1 MIPQDFIQQLL
12 ARIDIVELVSRHVQ
26 LRRAG
31 ANFLGLCPFHGEK
44 SPSFTVSP
52 SKQFYHCFGCGAHG
66 SAIGFLMEHAGLGY
80 VEAIED
86 LARSA
91 GMAVPRIRP
100 QAGQAGELASA
111 HAGADL
117 FSLLAEA
124 ARFYRQRLRDSS
136 RAIDYLKRR
145 GLTGEIAARFGIG
158 YAPDQWRGLEAAVPD
173 YAAPALV
180 QAGLVIESEGDEGR
194 ARRFDRFRDRIMFP
208 IRNARGQIIGFGGRV
223 IDAGEPKYMNSP
235 ETPVF
240 SKGREVYGLFEAR
253 EAIRKEDCVV
263 VVEGYMDVVMLAQHG
278 IGNAVATLGTATT
291 PDHVRKLL
299 RMADRVVFA
308 FDGDAAGRKA
318 ASRALGV
325 CLPMAS
331 DTRRLDFLFLP
342 PEHDPDSF
350 VREHGEQGWREQL
363 GKTLSLSEWML
374 RELQAELNLDTP
386 EGRAMLLAQAAPML
400 QQLGAPALRMQL
412 VHRIAALSQL
422 SSAEVERYLAQQRPA
437 SGSSTSALM
446 NAQAGE
452 RSVSPGGFS
461 EGAWSDASTRSAIEQ
476 GGGAPGRGAADR
488 PWAEQGARG
497 RGGRSAWRPPV
508 PRPPVAA
515 PDLETRARLL
525 LSLYPALA
533 PGLAPPDEWWPD
545 ELRQF
550 LDWLLAMPAGGTFA
564 SVCEALRGRDPALV
578 SRLERD
584 LLADAGLQG
593 LDEAE
598 AALELSGAIAQLR
611 ARRLR
616 QSIDAL
622 VAAGIKNEADRER
635 YQLLMAKRRELV

>member
-12 ARIDIVELVSRHVQ
+12 ARIDIVELVGRYVQ

-52 SKQFYHCFGCGAHG
+52 AKQFYHCFGCGAHG

-86 LARSA
+86 LARSV
-91 GMAVPRIRP
+91 GMTVPRLRP
-100 QAGQAGELASA
+100 QPGQSGDLANASA
-111 HAGADL
+111 SPDL
-117 FSLLAEA
+117 FSLLADA
-124 ARFYRQRLRDSS
+124 ARFYRQRLRDSP

-145 GLTGEIAARFGIG
+145 GLTGEVAARFGIG

-173 YAAPALV
+173 YASQALV
-180 QAGLVIESEGDEGR
+180 QAGMVIESEGDEGR
-194 ARRFDRFRDRIMFP
+194 SRRFDRFRDRIMFP

-253 EAIRKEDCVV
+253 EAIRKEDCVI

-278 IGNAVATLGTATT
+278 VGNAVATLGTATT
-291 PDHVRKLL
+291 PDHVRKLM

-308 FDGDAAGRKA
+308 FDGDAAGRRA

-350 VREHGEQGWREQL
+350 VREHGESAWRQQL
-363 GKTLSLSEWML
+363 GKTLSLSELML
-374 RELQAELNLDTP
+374 RDLQAELNLDTP

-400 QQLGAPALRMQL
+400 LQLGAPALRMQL

-422 SSAEVERYLAQQRPA
+422 NGAEVERYLAQQRPVGGLPTGVA
-437 SGSSTSALM
+437 SGANALPTDG
-446 NAQAGE
+446 A
-452 RSVSPGGFS
+452 SGGT
-461 EGAWSDASTRSAIEQ
+461 WSDASKFTRNDRQ
-476 GGGAPGRGAADR
+476 GGVSSRAGASDR
-488 PWAEQGARG
+488 ARSDDGDRG
-497 RGGRSAWRPPV
+497 RGGRSGWRPPA
-508 PRPPVAA
+508 PRPPVTA
-515 PDLETRARLL
+515 PDLEARARLI
-525 LSLYPALA
+525 LSLYPSLA
-533 PGLAPPDEWWPD
+533 GGLPSADEWWPD
-545 ELRQF
+545 DLRHF
-550 LDWLLAMPAGGTFA
+550 VDWLLTLPTQASFA
-564 SVCEALRGRDPALV
+564 SVCEALRSRDSALV

-593 LDEAE
+593 LEQSEAE
-598 AALELSGAIAQLR
+598 AELSGAIVQLR

-622 VAAGIKNEADRER
+622 VAAGIKSEADRER
-635 YQLLMAKRRELV
+635 YQALMAKRRELV

>member
-12 ARIDIVELVSRHVQ
+12 ARIDIVELVGRYVQ

-52 SKQFYHCFGCGAHG
+52 SKQFYHCFGCGVHG

-91 GMAVPRIRP
+91 GMVVPRIRP
-100 QAGQAGELASA
+100 QPGQAGELAGA
-111 HAGADL
+111 QAGVDL

-308 FDGDAAGRKA
+308 FDGDTAGRKA

-350 VREHGEQGWREQL
+350 VREHGERGWRERL

-374 RELQAELNLDTP
+374 SELKAELNLETP

-422 SSAEVERYLAQQRPA
+422 SSTEVERYLAQQRPA
-437 SGSSTSALM
+437 SGPFM

-452 RSVSPGGFS
+452 RSVSPAGFS
-461 EGAWSDASTRSAIEQ
+461 EGTWPDASTRPVAQ
-476 GGGAPGRGAADR
+476 QVGGASGRGTTDR
-488 PWAEQGARG
+488 PWTEQGARG
-497 RGGRSAWRPPV
+497 RGAWRPPV
-508 PRPPVAA
+508 PRPPVTA
-515 PDLETRARLL
+515 PDLEARARLL

-533 PGLAPPDEWWPD
+533 LGLPAADEWWPD
-545 ELRQF
+545 DLRQF
-550 LDWLLAMPAGGTFA
+550 VDWLLAMPAGGTFA
-564 SVCEALRGRDPALV
+564 SVCEALKGRDPALV
-578 SRLERD
+578 GRLERD

-593 LDEAE
+593 LDEQE

-622 VAAGIKNEADRER
+622 VAAGIKNEVDRER